1 MRAHMWSAAC
11 VSAFRVLTRVCVSSQ
26 RVKAFPLVF
35 TAHSLSLFSPCASVL
50 VKGLM
55 SRRRPYSR
63 KMSQSLAQRMVWV
76 DLEVNKQLLK
86 NTIHNF
92 VFLYDLSQNQDVVLT
107 ETTVY
112 DQESVFDSR
121 SMLNEFAWVYIRE
134 MIIESNNHQTC
145 HLLI

>member
-26 RVKAFPLVF
+26 RVKAFPPVF
-35 TAHSLSLFSPCASVL
+35 TAHSLSLYSPCASVL

-55 SRRRPYSR
+55 SRRRPHSR

-86 NTIHNF
+86 NTIHNC
-92 VFLYDLSQNQDVVLT
+92 VFLYDLSPNRDVVLT

-112 DQESVFDSR
+112 DRESVFDSS
-121 SMLNEFAWVYIRE
+121 SMLNEFAWVYVRE
-134 MIIESNNHQTC
+134 MIVESNMSSAYIAT
-145 HLLI
+145 

>member
-1 MRAHMWSAAC
+1 
-11 VSAFRVLTRVCVSSQ
+11 
-26 RVKAFPLVF
+26 
-35 TAHSLSLFSPCASVL
+35 
-50 VKGLM
+50 
-55 SRRRPYSR
+55 
-63 KMSQSLAQRMVWV
+63 MSQSLAQRMVWV

-86 NTIHNF
+86 YTIRNF

-134 MIIESNNHQTC
+134 NDH
-145 HLLI
+145 